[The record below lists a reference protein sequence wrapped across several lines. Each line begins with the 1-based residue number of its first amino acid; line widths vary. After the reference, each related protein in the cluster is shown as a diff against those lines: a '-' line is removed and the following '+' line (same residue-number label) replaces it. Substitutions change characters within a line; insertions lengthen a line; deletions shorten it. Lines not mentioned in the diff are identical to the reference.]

1 MRNGSF
7 SLLYIDVIR
16 FYNGST
22 NVDSVLTFNSNTQ
35 GLSVSS
41 LKAAINGRSAST
53 QTDLGLTFS
62 SVDPVFLNNPAT
74 TVSPIQNDGKIITSS
89 NILFLII
96 ISLISILF

>member
-1 MRNGSF
+1 MTTASF

-22 NVDSVLTFNSNTQ
+22 NVDSILTFNSNTQ

-41 LKAAINGRSAST
+41 LKNAITENSGST
-53 QTDLGLTFS
+53 QTDLGLAFS
-62 SVDPVFLNNPAT
+62 SVDPVILNNPAT
-74 TVSPIQNDGKIITSS
+74 TVSPKSDGKSITSS